1 MILKILYFEFLLS
14 IMPYIP
20 SEELLRSKNLFE
32 NHFYA
37 YVVFHHVRIQKCI
50 FFTVVGYLDFFQFF
64 IMISNAIINS
74 FYLNQLACHILH
86 F

>member
-50 FFTVVGYLDFFQFF
+50 FFTVVG
-64 IMISNAIINS
+64 
-74 FYLNQLACHILH
+74 
-86 F
+86 